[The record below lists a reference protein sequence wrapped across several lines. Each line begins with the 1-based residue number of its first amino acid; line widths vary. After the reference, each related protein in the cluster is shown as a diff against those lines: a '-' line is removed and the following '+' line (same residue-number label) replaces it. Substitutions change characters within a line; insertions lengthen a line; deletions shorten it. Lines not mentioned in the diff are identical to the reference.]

1 MEEWRYYLFWN
12 YFIMNLNMK
21 TRQEIF
27 EMRVATEAPMYKG
40 KKVLS
45 INYSEQEFMLH
56 QWYNTK
62 FADNT
67 QILFWD
73 SNFWEVMYDNEYFID
88 YLPATQVCNEI
99 DAYAPLWYKACC
111 AVSDDYLEF
120 LDKVVKCTDN

>member
-1 MEEWRYYLFWN
+1 
-12 YFIMNLNMK
+12 MK

-27 EMRVATEAPMYKG
+27 EMRVATWNAEYEW
-40 KKVLS
+40 KKVYEVTANNDYWIWEVARLLIS
-45 INYSEQEFMLH
+45 AKWEIVITCTEV
-56 QWYNTK
+56 
-62 FADNT
+62 
-67 QILFWD
+67 LFSK

-88 YLPATQVCNEI
+88 YLPAVQVCNEI